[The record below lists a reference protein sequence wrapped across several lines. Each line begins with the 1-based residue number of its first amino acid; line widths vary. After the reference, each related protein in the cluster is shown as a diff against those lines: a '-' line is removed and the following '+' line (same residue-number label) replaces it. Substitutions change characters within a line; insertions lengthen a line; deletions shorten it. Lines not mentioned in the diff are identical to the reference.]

1 MSMTRREARE
11 LAFILL
17 FEREFCEKEM
27 ADIYEDAIEARE
39 IERNDFSESL
49 AGLAV
54 TNLAEI
60 DQVIDEHSHKWNRAR
75 ISKVALTVLR
85 CAIAEMRYMSET
97 PVSVVINEA
106 VELAKKYGGDE
117 DYTFVNGLLGG
128 VARAEGGANA

>member
-17 FEREFCEKEM
+17 FEREFCDKDI
-27 ADIYEDAIEARE
+27 AAIYEDAVEARE
-39 IERNDFSESL
+39 VERNEFS
-49 AGLAV
+49 AA
-54 TNLAEI
+54 LAEYATAHLDEI
-60 DQVIDEHSHKWNRAR
+60 DGVIDTHSHKWNRTR

-85 CAIAEMRYMSET
+85 CAIAEMQAMPET

-106 VELAKKYGGDE
+106 VELAKKYGGDD

-128 VARAEGGANA
+128 VARAAGGEDA